1 MKCWSYYC
9 YMLFS
14 DCEDCGKE
22 YDGDCPIH
30 GPLNIVEDAEVSIC
44 CDSVVLKIILII
56 AK

>member
-44 CDSVVLKIILII
+44 AVIQWC
-56 AK
+56 